1 MKKTFLVIGNPIDHS
16 LSPKLHNYWIKK
28 YKIDAVYEKKLLN
41 NNEIEDL
48 IFNIREETLH
58 GINVTVPF
66 KKTVIPFLDELSEE
80 AKISQSVNTIY
91 KKNDKIMGDNTDI
104 EGFKLSLEETGQET
118 KNRKVLILGAGGVVP
133 SIIIALKKMQI
144 EKIYLSNRTELKA
157 KELKKNFPEIE
168 LIKWGE
174 TLDFNI
180 REEKIHGINVTVPF
194 KKIVIPFLDEL
205 SEEAKISQ
213 SVNTIYKKDN
223 KILGDNTDIEGF
235 KLSLEKTEQEIK
247 NKKALILGA
256 GGVVPSIIIA
266 LKKMQIEK
274 IYLSNRTE
282 LKAKELKENFPEI
295 ELIKWGETLDF
306 DIIINATSIGLKE
319 EDEININYQQI
330 SKDKFFYDVIYNPP
344 ETNFLKNAKKYGG
357 ITKNGKMMFIYQ
369 AQKAFFIWHKVVP
382 EVDNETINLLD
393 V

>member
-1 MKKTFLVIGNPIDHS
+1 MKKKFLVIGNPINHS
-16 LSPKLHNYWIKK
+16 LSPILHNYWIKK
-28 YKIDAVYEKKLLN
+28 YKIDAAYEKKFLN
-41 NNEIEDL
+41 NNEIEGL
-48 IFNIREETLH
+48 IFNIREERIH

-66 KKTVIPFLDELSEE
+66 KKKVIPFLDELSEE
-80 AKISQSVNTIY
+80 ANISKSVNTIY
-91 KKNDKIMGDNTDI
+91 KK
-104 EGFKLSLEETGQET
+104 E
-118 KNRKVLILGAGGVVP
+118 
-133 SIIIALKKMQI
+133 
-144 EKIYLSNRTELKA
+144 
-157 KELKKNFPEIE
+157 
-168 LIKWGE
+168 
-174 TLDFNI
+174 
-180 REEKIHGINVTVPF
+180 
-194 KKIVIPFLDEL
+194 
-205 SEEAKISQ
+205 
-213 SVNTIYKKDN
+213 N
-223 KILGDNTDIEGF
+223 KIIGDNTDIEGF

-282 LKAKELKENFPEI
+282 LKTMELKKDFPEI
-295 ELIKWGETLDF
+295 KIIKWGEILDF

-369 AQKAFFIWHKVVP
+369 AQKAFYIWHKVVP

>member
-1 MKKTFLVIGNPIDHS
+1 MKKNFLVIGNPIDHS

-41 NNEIEDL
+41 NNEIENL
-48 IFNIREETLH
+48 ISDVREEKIH
-58 GINVTVPF
+58 GINITVPY
-66 KKTVIPFLDELSEE
+66 KKMVIPFLDELSEE

-91 KKNDKIMGDNTDI
+91 KNN
-104 EGFKLSLEETGQET
+104 
-118 KNRKVLILGAGGVVP
+118 
-133 SIIIALKKMQI
+133 
-144 EKIYLSNRTELKA
+144 
-157 KELKKNFPEIE
+157 
-168 LIKWGE
+168 
-174 TLDFNI
+174 
-180 REEKIHGINVTVPF
+180 
-194 KKIVIPFLDEL
+194 
-205 SEEAKISQ
+205 
-213 SVNTIYKKDN
+213 N
-223 KILGDNTDIEGF
+223 KIIGENTDIEGF

-266 LKKMQIEK
+266 LKKMQIKK

-282 LKAKELKENFPEI
+282 LKAIELKKNFPEI
-295 ELIKWGETLDF
+295 EIIKWGETLDF

-382 EVDNETINLLD
+382 DIDDETINILD

>member
-1 MKKTFLVIGNPIDHS
+1 MKKNFLVIGNPIDHS

-28 YKIDAVYEKKLLN
+28 YKIDAIYEKKLLN
-41 NNEIEDL
+41 NNEIENL
-48 IFNIREETLH
+48 ISDVKEEKIY

-66 KKTVIPFLDELSEE
+66 KKMVIPLLDKLSEE
-80 AKISQSVNTIY
+80 AKISQSVN
-91 KKNDKIMGDNTDI
+91 M
-104 EGFKLSLEETGQET
+104 
-118 KNRKVLILGAGGVVP
+118 
-133 SIIIALKKMQI
+133 
-144 EKIYLSNRTELKA
+144 
-157 KELKKNFPEIE
+157 
-168 LIKWGE
+168 
-174 TLDFNI
+174 
-180 REEKIHGINVTVPF
+180 
-194 KKIVIPFLDEL
+194 
-205 SEEAKISQ
+205 
-213 SVNTIYKKDN
+213 IYKKDG
-223 KILGDNTDIEGF
+223 KIIGDNTDIEGF
-235 KLSLEKTEQEIK
+235 KLSLEKTGQETK

-282 LKAKELKENFPEI
+282 LKAIELKKNFSEI
-295 ELIKWGETLDF
+295 EIIKWGDTLDF
-306 DIIINATSIGLKE
+306 DIIINATSVGLKN
-319 EDEININYQQI
+319 EDEIDINYQQI

-382 EVDNETINLLD
+382 EIDDETINLLD